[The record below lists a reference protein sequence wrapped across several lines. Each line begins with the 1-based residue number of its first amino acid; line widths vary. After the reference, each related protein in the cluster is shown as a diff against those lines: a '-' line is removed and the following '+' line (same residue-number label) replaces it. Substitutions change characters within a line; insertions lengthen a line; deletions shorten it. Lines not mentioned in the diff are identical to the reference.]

1 MGNENEVKHLLEKTK
16 SVFLPGD
23 FTDPDG
29 KPELYSLEDEFKKTK
44 RNRNL
49 KFIGLVFIF
58 LVLIVSIAL
67 IITFFVQER
76 GKNQKVDIS
85 SFQDLKLKE
94 MIDSSQK
101 KEGELEI
108 ARKEL
113 ANLEMEYS
121 RELARL
127 KRDFEEL
134 KNIIKSRDIS
144 EEEKKAQIEQLNSE
158 YNFKIRKT
166 KTKYSPRMSAK
177 SGEIYKLEKEIR
189 EKENELGK
197 TSGDKIT
204 LLEGES
210 KLTALERKKLSGT
223 YEIRIDQMS
232 DEAKEEIEYLIKK
245 YNPDFAESELKKIL
259 DKPVKGAAK
268 VSPLNGIENDILK
281 EKVSTEE
288 KINRLQINVNDSY
301 KLNDRMEIIP
311 YINSPGKT
319 VIHVSSKF
327 KDIVN
332 TYDGITVGLVDSL
345 RKKNQQLRFYD
356 YAFSFMIKDEKE
368 SGYVL
373 DPRDSSLIGVY
384 MNKVHIIRSGDLGY
398 VFRQDDEFIATIRFK
413 RSYGVTVAELVK
425 SEKGIKMQPFDKIML
440 KKITSE
446 KEESK

>member
-1 MGNENEVKHLLEKTK
+1 MGNENEVKYLLEKTK

-23 FTDPDG
+23 FSDPDG
-29 KPELYSLEDEFKKTK
+29 KPDLYSLEEEFRKTK

-49 KFIGLVFIF
+49 KFLGLVVLF
-58 LVLIVSIAL
+58 LFVIISVAL
-67 IITFFVQER
+67 TITFFVQER

-127 KRDFEEL
+127 KRDFDEL

-144 EEEKKAQIEQLNSE
+144 EEEKKIQIEQLNSE

-177 SGEIYKLEKEIR
+177 SGEISKLVKEIR
-189 EKENELGK
+189 EKENELEK

-223 YEIRIDQMS
+223 YQNRIDQMS

-245 YNPDFAESELKKIL
+245 YNPVFAETELKKIL
-259 DKPVKGAAK
+259 EKPVKGASK
-268 VSPLNGIENDILK
+268 VSPLNGIENDIIK
-281 EKVSTEE
+281 EKASTEE
-288 KINRLQINVNDSY
+288 RINRLQANVNDSY
-301 KLNDRMEIIP
+301 KLNDRMEKIP

-327 KDIVN
+327 NDVVN
-332 TYDGITVGLVDSL
+332 TYDGITVGLVNSL

-440 KKITSE
+440 KKITAE